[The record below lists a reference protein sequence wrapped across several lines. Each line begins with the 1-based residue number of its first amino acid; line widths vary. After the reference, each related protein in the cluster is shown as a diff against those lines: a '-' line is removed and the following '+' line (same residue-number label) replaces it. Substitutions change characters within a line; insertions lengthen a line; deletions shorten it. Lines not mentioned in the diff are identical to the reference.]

1 MLPAVMA
8 VLVILVWLI
17 LIVFIALCMEVY
29 NNFYFKRGVVYLMEI
44 IGASMLAYL
53 FISWTTQIYIG
64 YLLFVVLAWFL
75 WVFYDGYVKCRYQ
88 CSNCGRKIKD
98 KGICPHCGALTE

>member
-1 MLPAVMA
+1 MA

-88 CSNCGRKIKD
+88 CSNCGKKIKD